1 MAMSPALPTDPLRV
15 YVEAA
20 QEGDDIALGHVVRA
34 TQPAVWRLCS
44 SLGTPGS
51 VEDLVQETYL
61 RAMRSLPAFRGETP
75 VQVWLLSI
83 ARRVCADDI
92 RKRQRVRRLVDRLVG
107 NAPADSANPTD
118 TEHQHVER
126 QQVESL
132 LVELDRDR
140 REAFVLT
147 QVVGL
152 SYQEAAEVLGCPVGT
167 VRSRVARARAD
178 LLELVHR
185 ASA

>member
-1 MAMSPALPTDPLRV
+1 M
-15 YVEAA
+15 
-20 QEGDDIALGHVVRA
+20 
-34 TQPAVWRLCS
+34 
-44 SLGTPGS
+44 
-51 VEDLVQETYL
+51 
-61 RAMRSLPAFRGETP
+61 
-75 VQVWLLSI
+75 QVWLLSI

-92 RKRQRVRRLVDRLVG
+92 RKRQRVRRLVDRLVVH
-107 NAPADSANPTD
+107 APADSANPTD

-126 QQVESL
+126 QQVEAL

-152 SYQEAAEVLGCPVGT
+152 SYQEAADVLGCPVGT

-178 LLELVHR
+178 LLELLHR